1 MRKIRA
7 IEKVLIANRGEIAV
21 RIIRTLREMGIISV
35 AIYSDADRTALHVR
49 MADEA
54 YYVGPSPSSESY
66 LNMGKIIQ
74 IAKDS
79 GCQAIHPGYGF
90 LAENSEF
97 GRLVE
102 KESLIFI
109 GSHPESISLM
119 GSKTEARKTM
129 KDLGVPVVP
138 GTLYPAKDIKEL
150 IKEAEKLGYPV
161 LLKADLG
168 GGGKGM
174 RFARN
179 IDELKSFYE
188 LSRSEALS
196 SFGDPSIYIEKYI
209 NEPHHIEIQILG
221 DNYGNVIY
229 LGERECSIQRRY
241 QKVVEE
247 TPSPFLDSESRKIMG
262 EIAAEAARKLGYRS
276 AGTMEFIVDKDKNF
290 YFLEM
295 NTRLQVEHPITEMVT
310 GIDLVKCQ
318 VEIASGKTLQYTQE
332 SINPKGCSIESRI
345 YAEDPDNDFAPSPGK
360 ILAIQN
366 PSGFGIRDDC
376 GVYEGYEI
384 PIFYDPL
391 ISKLISWGNDRRE
404 AINRMLRALSE
415 YYIIGVKTTIPF
427 FEKILKHPEFMSGS
441 YNTHFIDKLEKKKEE
456 FEETRKIAVIAVG
469 LREIMDKSESIRQD
483 DRKISSPWKTIGRWL
498 YLQSRL

>member
-1 MRKIRA
+1 MNKIKT
-7 IEKVLIANRGEIAV
+7 IDKVLIANRGEIAV
-21 RIIRTLREMGIISV
+21 RIIRTLREMGIKSV
-35 AIYSDADRTALHVR
+35 AIYSEADRTALHVR
-49 MADEA
+49 MADGA

-66 LNMGKIIQ
+66 LNMEKIIK

-102 KESLIFI
+102 EDGLIFI
-109 GSHPESISLM
+109 GPHHESIFLM

-138 GTLYPAKDIKEL
+138 GTLYPAKDVEEL
-150 IKEAEKLGYPV
+150 IQEAEKLGYPV

-174 RFARN
+174 RFAKN
-179 IDELKSFYE
+179 IDELNSFYE

-209 NEPHHIEIQILG
+209 HEPHHIEVQILG

-247 TPSPFLDSESRKIMG
+247 TPSPFLDSESRRRMG
-262 EIAAEAARKLGYRS
+262 EIAAEAARKLRYRS

-318 VEIASGKTLQYTQE
+318 VEIAAGKPLQFTQE
-332 SINPKGCSIESRI
+332 CINPKGCSIECRI
-345 YAEDPDNDFAPSPGK
+345 YAEDPDNDFVPSPGK
-360 ILAIQN
+360 VLAIQN

-391 ISKLISWGNDRRE
+391 ISKLISWGNDRKE
-404 AINRMLRALSE
+404 AIGRMLRALSE

-427 FEKILKHPEFMSGS
+427 FEMILKHPDFIEGN
-441 YNTHFIDKLEKKKEE
+441 YNTHFIEKLAMEREE
-456 FEETRKIAVIAVG
+456 FEETRKIAVIAAG
-469 LREIMDKSESIRQD
+469 LKDIMEKSEIMQQD
-483 DRKISSPWKTIGRWL
+483 DKKFSSPWKTIGRWL
-498 YLQSRL
+498 YFQNRL